1 VDHFGKE
8 RVFMDVDA
16 LEPGVRFADR
26 IQEEIGSAEAVL
38 VVIGRGWLT
47 AEDLDGSRRLDDP
60 KDFIRLEVG
69 TALRGDPIVIPVLVG
84 GATMPREEELPD
96 DLALLAGR
104 NALTMI
110 DADWHSGLGR
120 LVAGLKRI
128 LEPVAEPAA
137 LVERQAVLPRVE
149 DEAAE
154 VHEDQSGVSELRI
167 PVLASALGFAGM
179 VALVAGTW
187 LQVDLWAHPSPRNPG
202 ADRDGLGYFS
212 SFAPAGIVV
221 GAGLSFLFSYSRGAA
236 RLGTGLFLGFALA
249 GVARYVGW
257 LGTAGVTE
265 REETTRAVSG
275 AWLALAGCL
284 LLAGAAAARI
294 VADREQRGAGP
305 GALPRALVLAGAVL
319 VVAGTIVP
327 FNVGPAAEEQSLIE
341 RSDGWAAFEP
351 IAAAVF
357 AAAASFFL
365 ARSRTVASGAVIGL
379 GIFLCLLWAGRYI
392 GFPAWQPNTV
402 SEVGAGGFIGLGGG
416 LAILAGG
423 LVARPKAVTAS
434 IPTGARAEGAR

>member
-1 VDHFGKE
+1 VDHFEKE

-38 VVIGRGWLT
+38 VVIGRAWLT

-69 TALRGDPIVIPVLVG
+69 TALRGDPVVIPVLVG

-110 DADWHSGLGR
+110 DADWHSGMGR
-120 LVAGLKRI
+120 LVAALKRI
-128 LEPVAEPAA
+128 LEPISEPAA
-137 LVERQAVLPRVE
+137 LVEQPVIPRVE

-154 VHEDQSGVSELRI
+154 VQGAESGISELRI

-284 LLAGAAAARI
+284 LLAGAAAVRI
-294 VADREQRGAGP
+294 AADREQRGAGP
-305 GALPRALVLAGAVL
+305 GALPRALVLVGAAL

-341 RSDGWAAFEP
+341 RSNGWAAFEP
-351 IAAAVF
+351 IAAAAF

-365 ARSRTVASGAVIGL
+365 SRSRTVASGAVIGL

-423 LVARPKAVTAS
+423 LVARPKAATAS
-434 IPTGARAEGAR
+434 IRTGARAEGAG